1 MKVTEQIAKSIIVYA
16 ANFEVLK
23 MNRVGKLRSDGV
35 LIKVQNTTMFEP
47 VIMHSVI
54 RRCIL

>member
-1 MKVTEQIAKSIIVYA
+1 MKVTEQIVKSIIVYS

-35 LIKVQNTTMFEP
+35 LINVQNTTMFEP